1 MLIKGSASRLPAHPG
16 RLTGRNRMALPERGR
31 QQKSPARG
39 KRPLRAP
46 VRHAFFRCVAR
57 TFSALRIL
65 FSAAKGCAP
74 PVRPAVLPRISPNI
88 ADQPE
93 RTPGS
98 IETQRQRMARAFRIS
113 PTLRLRRALQE
124 RRTHLD
130 PQPVCP
136 KNDAR
141 HARFSACRRM
151 PTLPSTEPSSRKTR
165 RACNTPDAP
174 AKNA

>member
-16 RLTGRNRMALPERGR
+16 RPTGRNRMALPERGR

-74 PVRPAVLPRISPNI
+74 PVRPAVLPGISPNI
-88 ADQPE
+88 ADPPE
-93 RTPGS
+93 KRRAASKLKGSTWPARVRHQIDVEPSCSPCRSDARPLIRPPPGKQRKPCPAFCIRADADSAVNGS
-98 IETQRQRMARAFRIS
+98 I
-113 PTLRLRRALQE
+113 
-124 RRTHLD
+124 
-130 PQPVCP
+130 
-136 KNDAR
+136 
-141 HARFSACRRM
+141 
-151 PTLPSTEPSSRKTR
+151 
-165 RACNTPDAP
+165 AP
-174 AKNA
+174 RNAPRVQQA

>member
-1 MLIKGSASRLPAHPG
+1 MLIKVSASRFTGKPG
-16 RLTGRNRMALPERGR
+16 KTDRRKTGWPCLCATIT
-31 QQKSPARG
+31 QKSPARG

-124 RRTHLD
+124 RRTPLD
-130 PQPVCP
+130 PPP
-136 KNDAR
+136 RENSAN
-141 HARFSACRRM
+141 HARLSASGRM
-151 PTLPSTEPSSRKTR
+151 PTLPSTEPSSRETR
-165 RACNTPDAP
+165 RACNTPDAR